1 MPITVTPTLSSTSG
15 YLTDVRDQIMHLMKF
30 IVMNPGGTSDMWENQ
45 LISFRSIS
53 SADESDRRNMSAILE
68 SRIRNILEQ
77 KFSEYTF
84 DVMITDSDYSDNVK
98 NDSRYTLNFSIS
110 IKAPGSDTF
119 ESAFVVGDINTDKST
134 NSININFSNSSD
146 TAVLE

>member
-77 KFSEYTF
+77 KFSEYSF
-84 DVMITDSDYSDNVK
+84 DVMITDSDYSDNLPG
-98 NDSRYTLNFSIS
+98 DSRYSLNFSIS

>member
-77 KFSEYTF
+77 KFSEYAF

>member
-30 IVMNPGGTSDMWENQ
+30 LVMNPGGTSDMWENQ
-45 LISFRSIS
+45 LISFRNIS
-53 SADESDRRNMSAILE
+53 SANESDRKNMAAILE
-68 SRIRNILEQ
+68 NRIRNILEQ

-84 DVMITDSDYSDNVK
+84 DVLITDNDYSVNVK
-98 NDSRYTLNFSIS
+98 DDPRYSLDFSIS

-119 ESAFVVGDINTDKST
+119 ESAFVVGAINTDKST
-134 NSININFSNSSD
+134 NEISINFSNSSD